1 MPKIH
6 RDRPPTSRFD
16 IVAQVPPRAPE
27 PEAEVPQPPPR
38 LALRSV
44 WVAYAK
50 TIGVDAT
57 GTKGQII
64 ERVTDG

>member
-6 RDRPPTSRFD
+6 RLRAPTSRFD

-27 PEAEVPQPPPR
+27 PEVPPPR
-38 LALRSV
+38 SALKSV

-50 TIGVDAT
+50 SLGVDAT

-64 ERVTDG
+64 ARVTNG

>member
-16 IVAQVPPRAPE
+16 IVAQVPPKAEIPE
-27 PEAEVPQPPPR
+27 PPSVSAR
-38 LALRSV
+38 KDV

-50 TIGVDAT
+50 ALWFDAT
-57 GTKGQII
+57 NTKSQII
-64 ERVTDG
+64 ERVTGG